1 MTSLRRHAG
10 VVDLRPYV
18 ERLRHDLVH
27 VAAAAGADVAAAAE
41 RVVVALESSVR
52 LVLLDALEAAAAE
65 VSAGLDGPVVEVR
78 LRAGEPEL
86 VVVTPDWAPPS
97 GPPSGPPSED
107 PPRRP
112 DDVELDE
119 LDELDDAI
127 ARLTVRLSER
137 LKSSAEAAA
146 SATGRSLNSW
156 IADAVRSAVAAPD
169 EEPSPGRRRGGSG
182 RRRVQG
188 WAR

>member
-1 MTSLRRHAG
+1 MTSSRRHAG

-18 ERLRHDLVH
+18 DRLRHDLVH

-52 LVLLDALEAAAAE
+52 LVLFDALEAAAAE
-65 VSAGLDGPVVEVR
+65 ITAGLDGPVVEVR

-86 VVVTPDWAPPS
+86 VVVAPDWAPPS
-97 GPPSGPPSED
+97 GPPSDD

-112 DDVELDE
+112 DDGEFDE